1 MRNLNAFNVSFAM
14 AVLCLVA
21 APLAVVYFEYTN
33 VPALFF
39 GIMGFVFFGI
49 MKLETPKN

>member
-21 APLAVVYFEYTN
+21 GSLAAVTVESTN

>member
-1 MRNLNAFNVSFAM
+1 M

-21 APLAVVYFEYTN
+21 GSLAAVTIEFTN

-39 GIMGFVFFGI
+39 GIMGFVFMGI